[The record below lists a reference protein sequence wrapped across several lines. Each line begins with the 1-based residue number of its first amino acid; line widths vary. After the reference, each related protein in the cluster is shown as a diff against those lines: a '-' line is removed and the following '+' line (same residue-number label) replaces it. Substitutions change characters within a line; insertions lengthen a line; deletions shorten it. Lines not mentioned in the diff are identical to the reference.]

1 MASQPRAFT
10 LGACKQREHAE
21 YQRTR
26 CVLKWPSLVGDLR
39 HVILTLMASKIV
51 ARIAGQTGIPRLFPV
66 LSEEIALS
74 DLQSLLMHV
83 YQART
88 AKSSESDL
96 RRGAGRGLVAASKV
110 DARLLN
116 EFDKTAFQIGAE
128 FEAIELSPVGPLGL
142 NHVLGRIDQNN
153 VLTTI
158 RSAEVLGDPTTALAL
173 ECWRR
178 RKDQSRGGSGEAVRL
193 CCSQR
198 LVRLQ
203 PFDEPGYS
211 PHFRLFALVS
221 AGRDTGSHAFEIQHL
236 GEHIR
241 FYLRLFAALN
251 SQGFS
256 FREPL
261 VEISDTAVV
270 EALLRESGIA
280 VEELRQSVRAHVLGG
295 SERFLAERGVILP
308 EAIEDPAQELPRGAP
323 HHRLARL
330 KTELIDK
337 LRPEFPDTQFRFNL
351 ARLEGLSYYQGL
363 CLRIS
368 SVAPDGNRYPI
379 TDGGFT
385 DWTAR
390 LSENRKERLLATGI
404 GSEFACV
411 KYRS

>member
-1 MASQPRAFT
+1 MASR
-10 LGACKQREHAE
+10 
-21 YQRTR
+21 
-26 CVLKWPSLVGDLR
+26 
-39 HVILTLMASKIV
+39 II
-51 ARIAGQTGIPRLFPV
+51 ARIAAQTGIPRLLPV
-66 LSEEIALS
+66 LSEGIALS
-74 DLQSLLMHV
+74 DFQSLLMHV
-83 YQART
+83 YNART

-116 EFDKTAFQIGAE
+116 QFDKTAFRIAQE
-128 FEAIELSPVGPLGL
+128 FDAIELSPVGPLGL
-142 NHVLGRIDQNN
+142 NHVLGGIDQNN

-158 RSAEVLGDPTTALAL
+158 RNAEVLGDPTTALAL

-178 RKDQSRGGSGEAVRL
+178 RKDQARRGGGETVRL
-193 CCSQR
+193 CSSQR

-241 FYLRLFAALN
+241 FYLRLLSTLN
-251 SQGFS
+251 EQGFN
-256 FREPL
+256 FRKPL

-270 EALLRESGIA
+270 EALLGDSGVA
-280 VEELRQSVRAHVLGG
+280 LEELRQSVRAHVLGG
-295 SERFLAERGVILP
+295 SERFLAERGVRLP
-308 EAIEDPAQELPRGAP
+308 EAMEDPARELPGGTP
-323 HHRLARL
+323 HFRLARL

-337 LRPEFPDTQFRFNL
+337 LSQEFPDAQFRFNL
-351 ARLEGLSYYQGL
+351 ARLEGLSYYRGL

-368 SVAPDGNRYPI
+368 PVAADGNRYPI
-379 TDGGFT
+379 ADGGFT

-390 LSENRKERLLATGI
+390 LLENRKERLLATGV

-411 KYRS
+411 KYRN

>member
-1 MASQPRAFT
+1 
-10 LGACKQREHAE
+10 
-21 YQRTR
+21 
-26 CVLKWPSLVGDLR
+26 
-39 HVILTLMASKIV
+39 MASKIV
-51 ARIAGQTGIPRLFPV
+51 ERIAAETGIPRLLPA
-66 LSEEIALS
+66 LSEHIALS

-116 EFDKTAFQIGAE
+116 QFDETAFQIAQE

-142 NHVLGRIDQNN
+142 NHVLGGIDQNN

-158 RSAEVLGDPTTALAL
+158 RNAEVLGDPTTALAL

-178 RKDQSRGGSGEAVRL
+178 RKDQSRGGGEAVRL

-241 FYLRLFAALN
+241 FYLRLFAALDG
-251 SQGFS
+251 QGFS

-261 VEISDTAVV
+261 VEISDTTVV

-280 VEELRQSVRAHVLGG
+280 VEELRKPARAHVMGG
-295 SERFLAERGVILP
+295 SERFLAERGVRLR
-308 EAIEDPAQELPRGAP
+308 EAIEDPAQELPHGTP
-323 HHRLARL
+323 HFRLARL

-337 LRPEFPDTQFRFNL
+337 LRPEFPYTQFRLNL

-390 LSENRKERLLATGI
+390 LLENRKERLLATGV

>member
-1 MASQPRAFT
+1 
-10 LGACKQREHAE
+10 
-21 YQRTR
+21 
-26 CVLKWPSLVGDLR
+26 
-39 HVILTLMASKIV
+39 MASKIIARV
-51 ARIAGQTGIPRLFPV
+51 AAETGIPRLFPA

-88 AKSSESDL
+88 ANSRESDV
-96 RRGAGRGLVAASKV
+96 RRGAGRGLVASSKV

-116 EFDKTAFQIGAE
+116 QFDKTAFQVAQE

-142 NHVLGRIDQNN
+142 NRVLGGIDQNN

-158 RSAEVLGDPTTALAL
+158 RNAEVLGDPTTALAL

-178 RKDQSRGGSGEAVRL
+178 RKGHDHRGSGEAVRL

-203 PFDEPGYS
+203 PFDQPGYT

-251 SQGFS
+251 DQGFS

-270 EALLRESGIA
+270 EVLLRESGIA
-280 VEELRQSVRAHVLGG
+280 LEELHQSVRAHVLGG
-295 SERFLAERGVILP
+295 SERFLAERGVCLP
-308 EAIEDPAQELPRGAP
+308 EVIEDPARELPGGAP
-323 HHRLARL
+323 HFRLARL
-330 KTELIDK
+330 KTELIEK
-337 LRPEFPDTQFRFNL
+337 LRSEFPDAQFRFNL
-351 ARLEGLSYYQGL
+351 ARLEGLGYYRGL

-368 SVAPDGNRYPI
+368 PMAPDGNRYPI

-390 LSENRKERLLATGI
+390 LLENRKERLLATGV

-411 KYRS
+411 KYLG

>member
-1 MASQPRAFT
+1 
-10 LGACKQREHAE
+10 
-21 YQRTR
+21 
-26 CVLKWPSLVGDLR
+26 
-39 HVILTLMASKIV
+39 MASKIISRL
-51 ARIAGQTGIPRLFPV
+51 AIQTGIPRLFPA
-66 LSEEIALS
+66 LSEEIPLS

-88 AKSSESDL
+88 AKSRESDL
-96 RRGAGRGLVAASKV
+96 RRGAGRGLMAASKV

-116 EFDKTAFQIGAE
+116 QFDKTAFQIAAE

-142 NHVLGRIDQNN
+142 NHVLGGIDQNN

-158 RSAEVLGDPTTALAL
+158 RNAEVLGDPTTALAL
-173 ECWRR
+173 ECWLRR
-178 RKDQSRGGSGEAVRL
+178 RGRTRRGGGEVVRL

-203 PFDEPGYS
+203 PFEEPGYS

-241 FYLRLFAALN
+241 FYLRLFATLN
-251 SQGFS
+251 GQGFS

-270 EALLRESGIA
+270 EALLGESGIT
-280 VEELRQSVRAHVLGG
+280 VEELRKAVRAHVLGG
-295 SERFLAERGVILP
+295 SERFLAERGVRLP
-308 EAIEDPAQELPRGAP
+308 EAIEDPARELPDASSSF
-323 HHRLARL
+323 RLARL

-337 LRPEFPDTQFRFNL
+337 LRHEFPDAQFRFNL

-390 LSENRKERLLATGI
+390 LLENRKERLLATGV

>member
-1 MASQPRAFT
+1 
-10 LGACKQREHAE
+10 
-21 YQRTR
+21 
-26 CVLKWPSLVGDLR
+26 
-39 HVILTLMASKIV
+39 MASKIL
-51 ARIAGQTGIPRLFPV
+51 ARLAAETGIPRLFPA

-74 DLQSLLMHV
+74 DLQSLLMAV
-83 YQART
+83 YKART
-88 AKSSESDL
+88 ANSNESDL
-96 RRGAGRGLVAASKV
+96 RPGAQRGLVEASKV
-110 DARLLN
+110 DARLFN
-116 EFDKTAFQIGAE
+116 QFDRIALQAAAQ

-142 NHVLGRIDQNN
+142 NHVLGGIDQNN

-158 RSAEVLGDPTTALAL
+158 RNAEVLGDPTTAMAL

-178 RKDQSRGGSGEAVRL
+178 RKAGAGRGGSDAVRL

-211 PHFRLFALVS
+211 PHFRVFALVS

-241 FYLRLFAALN
+241 FYLRLLDALN
-251 SQGFS
+251 HQGFS

-270 EALLRESGIA
+270 ESLLRLSGI
-280 VEELRQSVRAHVLGG
+280 EPGELRESVRAHVQGG
-295 SERFLAERGVILP
+295 SQRFLSDRSVRLP
-308 EAIEDPAQELPRGAP
+308 EAIEDPAHQLPDGTP
-323 HHRLARL
+323 HFRLTRL
-330 KTELIDK
+330 KTELVDK
-337 LRPEFPDTQFRFNL
+337 LRGEFPGAQFRFNL
-351 ARLEGLSYYQGL
+351 SRLEGLSYYRGL

-368 SVAPDGNRYPI
+368 PRAPDGNRYPI

-390 LSENRKERLLATGI
+390 LLENRKERLLATGV

-411 KYRS
+411 KYRT

>member
-1 MASQPRAFT
+1 VAS
-10 LGACKQREHAE
+10 
-21 YQRTR
+21 
-26 CVLKWPSLVGDLR
+26 
-39 HVILTLMASKIV
+39 
-51 ARIAGQTGIPRLFPV
+51 
-66 LSEEIALS
+66 
-74 DLQSLLMHV
+74 
-83 YQART
+83 
-88 AKSSESDL
+88 
-96 RRGAGRGLVAASKV
+96 SKV

-116 EFDKTAFQIGAE
+116 QFDRTAFQVAQE

-142 NHVLGRIDQNN
+142 NHVLGGIDQNN

-158 RSAEVLGDPTTALAL
+158 RNAEVLGDPTTALAL

-178 RKDQSRGGSGEAVRL
+178 RKDQARRTGGETVRL

-236 GEHIR
+236 GDHIR
-241 FYLRLFAALN
+241 FYLLLFAALN
-251 SQGFS
+251 EQGFS

-261 VEISDTAVV
+261 VEISDTTVV
-270 EALLRESGIA
+270 EALLRNSGIA
-280 VEELRQSVRAHVLGG
+280 PQELRRSVRAHVLGG
-295 SERFLAERGVILP
+295 SERFLAERGVKLP
-308 EAIEDPAQELPRGAP
+308 EAIEDPALELPGGTP
-323 HHRLARL
+323 YFRLARL
-330 KTELIDK
+330 KTELIEK
-337 LRPEFPDTQFRFNL
+337 LRHEFPEAQFRFNL
-351 ARLEGLSYYQGL
+351 ARLEGLGYYRGL

-368 SVAPDGNRYPI
+368 PIAPDGNRYPI

-390 LSENRKERLLATGI
+390 LLEDRKERLLATGI
-404 GSEFACV
+404 GTEFACV

>member
-1 MASQPRAFT
+1 
-10 LGACKQREHAE
+10 
-21 YQRTR
+21 
-26 CVLKWPSLVGDLR
+26 
-39 HVILTLMASKIV
+39 MASKIV
-51 ARIAGQTGIPRLFPV
+51 ARIAAQTGIPRLLPA
-66 LSEEIALS
+66 LSEDIALS
-74 DLQSLLMHV
+74 DLQSLLMDV
-83 YQART
+83 YRART
-88 AKSSESDL
+88 AESSESDL
-96 RRGAGRGLVAASKV
+96 RRGAERGLAAASKV

-116 EFDKTAFQIGAE
+116 QFDQIAFQIAPE
-128 FEAIELSPVGPLGL
+128 FDAVELSPVGPLGL
-142 NHVLGRIDQNN
+142 NHVLGGIDQNN

-158 RSAEVLGDPTTALAL
+158 RNVEVLGDPTTALAL

-178 RKDQSRGGSGEAVRL
+178 RTDQSRQGAGGAVRL

-241 FYLRLFAALN
+241 FYLRLLSALN
-251 SQGFS
+251 QQGFS

-270 EALLRESGIA
+270 EALLGQSGVGA
-280 VEELRQSVRAHVLGG
+280 EELRQSVRAHVLGG
-295 SERFLAERGVILP
+295 SARFLAERGITLP
-308 EAIEDPAQELPRGAP
+308 EAIEDPARELPGGVP
-323 HHRLARL
+323 HFRLARL

-337 LRPEFPDTQFRFNL
+337 LREEFPDAQFRFNL

-368 SVAPDGNRYPI
+368 PVAPDGNRYPI

-390 LSENRKERLLATGI
+390 LLENRKERLLATGI

>member
-1 MASQPRAFT
+1 MASR
-10 LGACKQREHAE
+10 
-21 YQRTR
+21 
-26 CVLKWPSLVGDLR
+26 
-39 HVILTLMASKIV
+39 II
-51 ARIAGQTGIPRLFPV
+51 ARIAAQTGIPRLLQV
-66 LSEEIALS
+66 LSEGIALS

-96 RRGAGRGLVAASKV
+96 RRGAGRSLVAASKV

-116 EFDKTAFQIGAE
+116 QFDKTAFQIAQE
-128 FEAIELSPVGPLGL
+128 FDAIELSPVGPLGL
-142 NHVLGRIDQNN
+142 NHVLGGIDQNN

-158 RSAEVLGDPTTALAL
+158 RNAEVLGDPTTALAL
-173 ECWRR
+173 EYWRR
-178 RKDQSRGGSGEAVRL
+178 RKDQARRGGGETVRL

-241 FYLRLFAALN
+241 FYLRLLSALN
-251 SQGFS
+251 EQGFNS
-256 FREPL
+256 REPL

-270 EALLRESGIA
+270 EWLLTESGIA
-280 VEELRQSVRAHVLGG
+280 LEELRQSVRAHVLGG
-295 SERFLAERGVILP
+295 SERFLAERGVRLP
-308 EAIEDPAQELPRGAP
+308 EAMEDPAQELPRGAP
-323 HHRLARL
+323 SFRLARL

-337 LRPEFPDTQFRFNL
+337 LSQEFPDAQFRFNL
-351 ARLEGLSYYQGL
+351 ARLEGLSYYRGL

-368 SVAPDGNRYPI
+368 PVAPDGNRYPI

-390 LSENRKERLLATGI
+390 LLENQKERLLATGV

-411 KYRS
+411 KYRN

>member
-1 MASQPRAFT
+1 
-10 LGACKQREHAE
+10 
-21 YQRTR
+21 
-26 CVLKWPSLVGDLR
+26 
-39 HVILTLMASKIV
+39 MASKIV
-51 ARIAGQTGIPRLFPV
+51 ARIAGQTGIPRLFPA

-116 EFDKTAFQIGAE
+116 QFDKTAFQIGSE

-142 NHVLGRIDQNN
+142 NHVLGGIDQNN

-158 RSAEVLGDPTTALAL
+158 RNAEVLGDPTTALAL

-178 RKDQSRGGSGEAVRL
+178 RKDQSRGGGGEAVRL

-251 SQGFS
+251 GQGFS

-270 EALLRESGIA
+270 EALLRESGII
-280 VEELRQSVRAHVLGG
+280 VEELRKSVRAHVLGG
-295 SERFLAERGVILP
+295 SDRFLAERGVRLP
-308 EAIEDPAQELPRGAP
+308 EAIEDPAQELPHGAP

-351 ARLEGLSYYQGL
+351 ARLEGLSYYQGS

-390 LSENRKERLLATGI
+390 LLENRKERLLATGV

-411 KYRS
+411 KYRN